1 MPCSASAHRRLLR
14 RSLLAALL
22 LAASAPAW
30 AIYKIVGPDGQVTFS
45 DMPPSNPGKDKVQP
59 LSVSGQSQPD
69 TRRLPAALR
78 EATRKYPVTLYV
90 THDCPACDAGRKL
103 LQERGVPFSERTVNT
118 PADIEAYKKLVG
130 DDLRMPRLA
139 LGSTRLS
146 AGFSA
151 ESWNNALDAAGYPSK
166 NELPKGYAQPA
177 AQPLAP
183 PKVEAPKASEPAG
196 SALPAVPVKP
206 PPNPKA
212 PPGFQF

>member
-1 MPCSASAHRRLLR
+1 MLRLTCARRRLLR
-14 RSLLAALL
+14 HTLLTTLW

-30 AIYKIVGPDGQVTFS
+30 AIYKIVGPDGQITFS
-45 DMPPSNPGKDKVQP
+45 DIPPSNPGKDKVQQ
-59 LSVSGQSQPD
+59 LSVSGQPQPD
-69 TRRLPAALR
+69 TARLPAALR
-78 EATRKYPVTLYV
+78 EAMRKYPVTLYV

-118 PADIEAYKKLVG
+118 PADIQAYKKLVG

-146 AGFSA
+146 AGFNA
-151 ESWNNALDAAGYPSK
+151 ESWNAALDAAGYPSK
-166 NELPKGYAQPA
+166 NELPKGYTQPA
-177 AQPLAP
+177 PQPLAP
-183 PKVEAPKASEPAG
+183 PRVEAPKASAPAG